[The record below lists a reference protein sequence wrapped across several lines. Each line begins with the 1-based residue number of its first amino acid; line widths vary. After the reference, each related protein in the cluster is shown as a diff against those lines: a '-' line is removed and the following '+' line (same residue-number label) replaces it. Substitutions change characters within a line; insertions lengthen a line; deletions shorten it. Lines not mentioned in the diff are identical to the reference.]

1 MDFSLEGAKMRIK
14 EGYNDAK
21 NMLKEIFKMGKT
33 QIENLENNNNL
44 YMSENYNEIKR
55 KKLKKKLNKAIDSLK
70 LNDNN

>member
-1 MDFSLEGAKMRIK
+1 MRIK

-33 QIENLENNNNL
+33 QLENLENNNML
-44 YMSENYNEIKR
+44 YMYENDNAAER

-70 LNDNN
+70 IDDNN